1 MPVLMSILVDD
12 LGYVPRGK
20 DWDSFVRLGNVV
32 EDDDGLLK
40 LSYKANGEHWR
51 WPMNVSG
58 FVLHPKCLSCH
69 SLYRCPVAVTSHK
82 QIDIVVVRE
91 AFATCQRCLE
101 IPATQ
106 WEKHR
111 S

>member
-40 LSYKANGEHWR
+40 LSYKANGEHWCWGDVPIR
-51 WPMNVSG
+51 RQPLQDFELPMNVSG
-58 FVLHPKCLSCH
+58 FVLYSKCFSIHP
-69 SLYRCPVAVTSHK
+69 
-82 QIDIVVVRE
+82 
-91 AFATCQRCLE
+91 
-101 IPATQ
+101 
-106 WEKHR
+106 
-111 S
+111 